1 MKVYT
6 DEGISGT
13 NTKHR
18 IGFNEM
24 IADAM
29 SGKIDLIVTKSV
41 SRFARNTVDS
51 LVTIRKLKEKRVEV
65 FFEKE
70 NIYTFDGKG
79 ELLLTIMSSLAQE
92 ESRSISEN
100 VTWGQRKR
108 FADGKVSLPYA
119 PYREAMTQMV
129 RTVLALPYED
139 VWIRSDDG
147 LHLHGKYYAG
157 RPGAPVQIMMH
168 GYKSGAERDFCG
180 GAQIAVQG
188 GYHVLLVDQRAHG
201 KSEGRCLTFGIQ
213 ERYDCRAW
221 VNYAVG
227 RFGADTKILLYGV
240 SMGAA
245 TVLMAGGLN
254 LPRNVV
260 GIVADCG
267 YSSPAAIIRKVIRD
281 QHLPIFPVYQLIRLG
296 GKLFGGFDLESATV
310 TDALAHCDIPVL
322 LIHGGDDRFVPC
334 DMGHENYAHCAARS
348 KQLLVVPGAGHGLSY
363 MVDREAYLA
372 ALESFLRSVL
382 D

>member
-1 MKVYT
+1 
-6 DEGISGT
+6 
-13 NTKHR
+13 
-18 IGFNEM
+18 
-24 IADAM
+24 M
-29 SGKIDLIVTKSV
+29 SRTATRSVTV
-41 SRFARNTVDS
+41 IPP
-51 LVTIRKLKEKRVEV
+51 TI
-65 FFEKE
+65 
-70 NIYTFDGKG
+70 NP
-79 ELLLTIMSSLAQE
+79 LTH
-92 ESRSISEN
+92 
-100 VTWGQRKR
+100 
-108 FADGKVSLPYA
+108 A

-147 LHLHGKYYAG
+147 LHLAREILRG
-157 RPGAPVQIMMH
+157 RPGAPVQIMMARLQERR
-168 GYKSGAERDFCG
+168 GADFCG

-188 GYHVLLVDQRAHG
+188 DYHVLLVDQRAHG
-201 KSEGRCLTFGIQ
+201 KSEGRRLTFGIQ

-240 SMGAA
+240 SMGA
-245 TVLMAGGLN
+245 GD
-254 LPRNVV
+254 R
-260 GIVADCG
+260 ADG
-267 YSSPAAIIRKVIRD
+267 RWIESPAQCCRYRGRLRVQLARRD
-281 QHLPIFPVYQLIRLG
+281 HSQGHPRPASPIFPVYQLIRLG

>member
-1 MKVYT
+1 
-6 DEGISGT
+6 
-13 NTKHR
+13 
-18 IGFNEM
+18 
-24 IADAM
+24 M
-29 SGKIDLIVTKSV
+29 SRTATRSVTV
-41 SRFARNTVDS
+41 IPP
-51 LVTIRKLKEKRVEV
+51 TI
-65 FFEKE
+65 
-70 NIYTFDGKG
+70 NP
-79 ELLLTIMSSLAQE
+79 LTH
-92 ESRSISEN
+92 
-100 VTWGQRKR
+100 
-108 FADGKVSLPYA
+108 A

-180 GAQIAVQG
+180 GAQITVQG

-281 QHLPIFPVYQLIRLG
+281 QHLPIFPVCQLIRLG

-372 ALESFLRSVL
+372 ALEPFLRSVL

>member
-1 MKVYT
+1 MVVVWSVLILLIFILAASYVCYRLCFSVPKQTET
-6 DEGISGT
+6 DLF
-13 NTKHR
+13 R
-18 IGFNEM
+18 
-24 IADAM
+24 
-29 SGKIDLIVTKSV
+29 
-41 SRFARNTVDS
+41 
-51 LVTIRKLKEKRVEV
+51 
-65 FFEKE
+65 
-70 NIYTFDGKG
+70 
-79 ELLLTIMSSLAQE
+79 
-92 ESRSISEN
+92 
-100 VTWGQRKR
+100 
-108 FADGKVSLPYA
+108 LPDTEQYA

-157 RPGAPVQIMMH
+157 QPGAPVQIMMH

-221 VNYAVG
+221 VNYAAG

-334 DMGHENYAHCAARS
+334 DITDVR
-348 KQLLVVPGAGHGLSY
+348 
-363 MVDREAYLA
+363 
-372 ALESFLRSVL
+372 
-382 D
+382 

>member
-1 MKVYT
+1 
-6 DEGISGT
+6 
-13 NTKHR
+13 
-18 IGFNEM
+18 
-24 IADAM
+24 M
-29 SGKIDLIVTKSV
+29 SRTATRSVTV
-41 SRFARNTVDS
+41 IPP
-51 LVTIRKLKEKRVEV
+51 TI
-65 FFEKE
+65 
-70 NIYTFDGKG
+70 NP
-79 ELLLTIMSSLAQE
+79 LTH
-92 ESRSISEN
+92 
-100 VTWGQRKR
+100 
-108 FADGKVSLPYA
+108 A

-221 VNYAVG
+221 VNYALG

-334 DMGHENYAHCAARS
+334 DIAHVR
-348 KQLLVVPGAGHGLSY
+348 
-363 MVDREAYLA
+363 
-372 ALESFLRSVL
+372 
-382 D
+382 

>member
-1 MKVYT
+1 MVAVWSVLILLIFILAASYVCCRLCFSVPKQT
-6 DEGISGT
+6 E
-13 NTKHR
+13 
-18 IGFNEM
+18 
-24 IADAM
+24 AD
-29 SGKIDLIVTKSV
+29 LF
-41 SRFARNTVDS
+41 R
-51 LVTIRKLKEKRVEV
+51 
-65 FFEKE
+65 
-70 NIYTFDGKG
+70 
-79 ELLLTIMSSLAQE
+79 
-92 ESRSISEN
+92 
-100 VTWGQRKR
+100 
-108 FADGKVSLPYA
+108 LPDTEQYA
-119 PYREAMTQMV
+119 PHREAMTQMV

-147 LHLHGKYYAG
+147 LRLHGKYYAG
-157 RPGAPVQIMMH
+157 RPDAPVQIMMH

-245 TVLMAGGLN
+245 TVLMAGGLD

-310 TDALAHCDIPVL
+310 TDALAHCQIPVL

-334 DMGHENYAHCAARS
+334 EMGRENYANCAARN
-348 KQLLVVPGAGHGLSY
+348 KRLLVVPGAGHGLSY

>member
-1 MKVYT
+1 M
-6 DEGISGT
+6 
-13 NTKHR
+13 
-18 IGFNEM
+18 
-24 IADAM
+24 
-29 SGKIDLIVTKSV
+29 
-41 SRFARNTVDS
+41 
-51 LVTIRKLKEKRVEV
+51 
-65 FFEKE
+65 
-70 NIYTFDGKG
+70 
-79 ELLLTIMSSLAQE
+79 
-92 ESRSISEN
+92 
-100 VTWGQRKR
+100 
-108 FADGKVSLPYA
+108 
-119 PYREAMTQMV
+119 
-129 RTVLALPYED
+129 
-139 VWIRSDDG
+139 
-147 LHLHGKYYAG
+147 
-157 RPGAPVQIMMH
+157 
-168 GYKSGAERDFCG
+168 
-180 GAQIAVQG
+180 QG

-201 KSEGRCLTFGIQ
+201 KSENRCLTFGIQ

-227 RFGADTKILLYGV
+227 RFGADTKILLCGV

-245 TVLMAGGLN
+245 TVLMAGGLH

-281 QHLPIFPVYQLIRLG
+281 QHLPIFPVCQLIRLG

>member
-1 MKVYT
+1 MVILLVLCILVLLV
-6 DEGISGT
+6 ISASYVCCRFCFFVPKQT
-13 NTKHR
+13 
-18 IGFNEM
+18 EE
-24 IADAM
+24 
-29 SGKIDLIVTKSV
+29 DLF
-41 SRFARNTVDS
+41 R
-51 LVTIRKLKEKRVEV
+51 
-65 FFEKE
+65 
-70 NIYTFDGKG
+70 
-79 ELLLTIMSSLAQE
+79 
-92 ESRSISEN
+92 
-100 VTWGQRKR
+100 
-108 FADGKVSLPYA
+108 LPDTEQYA
-119 PYREAMTQMV
+119 PHREAMTQMV

-147 LHLHGKYYAG
+147 LRLHGKYYAG
-157 RPGAPVQIMMH
+157 RPGALVQIMMH

-188 GYHVLLVDQRAHG
+188 GYHVLLVDQRA

-245 TVLMAGGLN
+245 TVLMAGGLD

-267 YSSPAAIIRKVIRD
+267 YSSPAAIICKVIRD
-281 QHLPIFPVYQLIRLG
+281 QHLPVFPVYQLIRLG
-296 GKLFGGFDLESATV
+296 GKLFGGFDLESAAV

-334 DMGHENYAHCAARS
+334 NMGRENYAHCAARN
-348 KQLLVVPGAGHGLSY
+348 KHLLVVPGAGHGLSY
-363 MVDREAYLA
+363 MMGREAYLA

>member
-1 MKVYT
+1 MV
-6 DEGISGT
+6 ILLVLC
-13 NTKHR
+13 
-18 IGFNEM
+18 IFVLLV
-24 IADAM
+24 IAA
-29 SGKIDLIVTKSV
+29 SYVCYRLCFSVPKQTEADLF
-41 SRFARNTVDS
+41 R
-51 LVTIRKLKEKRVEV
+51 
-65 FFEKE
+65 
-70 NIYTFDGKG
+70 
-79 ELLLTIMSSLAQE
+79 
-92 ESRSISEN
+92 
-100 VTWGQRKR
+100 
-108 FADGKVSLPYA
+108 LPDTEQYA
-119 PYREAMTQMV
+119 PYQEAMTQMV

-147 LHLHGKYYAG
+147 LRLHGKYYAG

-168 GYKSGAERDFCG
+168 GYKSGAERDFC
-180 GAQIAVQG
+180 
-188 GYHVLLVDQRAHG
+188 
-201 KSEGRCLTFGIQ
+201 
-213 ERYDCRAW
+213 
-221 VNYAVG
+221 
-227 RFGADTKILLYGV
+227 
-240 SMGAA
+240 GAA

-296 GKLFGGFDLESATV
+296 GKLLGGFDLESATV

-334 DMGHENYAHCAARS
+334 EMGHENYAHCAARS

>member
-1 MKVYT
+1 M
-6 DEGISGT
+6 DP
-13 NTKHR
+13 
-18 IGFNEM
+18 
-24 IADAM
+24 
-29 SGKIDLIVTKSV
+29 
-41 SRFARNTVDS
+41 
-51 LVTIRKLKEKRVEV
+51 IRRRA
-65 FFEKE
+65 
-70 NIYTFDGKG
+70 
-79 ELLLTIMSSLAQE
+79 AQ
-92 ESRSISEN
+92 
-100 VTWGQRKR
+100 
-108 FADGKVSLPYA
+108 
-119 PYREAMTQMV
+119 
-129 RTVLALPYED
+129 
-139 VWIRSDDG
+139 
-147 LHLHGKYYAG
+147 YYAG

-281 QHLPIFPVYQLIRLG
+281 QHLPIFPVYYLVRLA
-296 GKLFGGFDLESATV
+296 ESYSAVSTWSPPRSRMRWRIAT
-310 TDALAHCDIPVL
+310 
-322 LIHGGDDRFVPC
+322 
-334 DMGHENYAHCAARS
+334 
-348 KQLLVVPGAGHGLSY
+348 
-363 MVDREAYLA
+363 
-372 ALESFLRSVL
+372 FLCC
-382 D
+382 

>member
-1 MKVYT
+1 MVVVWSVLILLIFILAASYVCYRLCFSVPKQT
-6 DEGISGT
+6 E
-13 NTKHR
+13 
-18 IGFNEM
+18 
-24 IADAM
+24 AD
-29 SGKIDLIVTKSV
+29 LF
-41 SRFARNTVDS
+41 R
-51 LVTIRKLKEKRVEV
+51 
-65 FFEKE
+65 
-70 NIYTFDGKG
+70 
-79 ELLLTIMSSLAQE
+79 
-92 ESRSISEN
+92 
-100 VTWGQRKR
+100 
-108 FADGKVSLPYA
+108 LPDTEQYA

-129 RTVLALPYED
+129 QTVLALPYED

-221 VNYAVG
+221 VNYALG

-281 QHLPIFPVYQLIRLG
+281 QHLHFPGLPVDPPGR
-296 GKLFGGFDLESATV
+296 ETV
-310 TDALAHCDIPVL
+310 RRFRPGVRHGHGCAGALRHS
-322 LIHGGDDRFVPC
+322 
-334 DMGHENYAHCAARS
+334 CAADSWRGRPLRPLRQCS
-348 KQLLVVPGAGHGLSY
+348 CTVEKHKAKQG
-363 MVDREAYLA
+363 
-372 ALESFLRSVL
+372 
-382 D
+382 